1 MKYILLSGA
10 TALILTACQTSVGVL
25 DETEFA
31 TAGQV
36 LKAEIEAN
44 AAPVTNS
51 IDLYEAMARALK
63 YNLDHRVAMM
73 ETDLARADYDLSRYD
88 LLPKVVASGGYFGR
102 DNQPGARSLSLLTGQ
117 ESLEPST
124 STERNFLSGD
134 LTASWNI
141 LDFGLS
147 KIRSEQLANEAHIYE
162 ERRRKAIIQIMED
175 VHRAYWRAVSA
186 ERLTNRL
193 SVLESDVAQA
203 FYQSR
208 SLYNSRQT
216 APMPALTY
224 QRELNDIQGQ
234 AQKMSREL
242 TQAKM
247 ELASIM
253 GLTPTESFN
262 LVIPSH
268 TEAPMQLV
276 MPLDAMIDH
285 ALAKRPEV
293 RENAYAKRIA
303 EGDLKR
309 VTLEAFPSL
318 EGFVGLNGSTND
330 FLFNQ
335 DWVSYGARA
344 SWNLLDVF
352 KTPVR
357 KKKARARAALEEQRG
372 LATAM
377 AVMTQVGVSRAR
389 YAALMKEYQTANVG
403 TQVQSDILGQVE
415 TLARAS
421 STSRQTLIRERMNG
435 IISEA
440 RRDIVH
446 AEMQE
451 AAASIFSAM
460 GYDPYSADIT
470 GKEDIAEIAESLKVL
485 WGNRRTQRT
494 LQSRSDF
501 PKLSYG
507 INGGQKISQTVVT
520 LNSTQLN
527 H

>member
-1 MKYILLSGA
+1 MKKLIMSGA
-10 TALILTACQTSVGVL
+10 SALVLMACQTPVGVL
-25 DETEFA
+25 DESEFA
-31 TAGQV
+31 ITSQA
-36 LKAEIEAN
+36 LKGEIEASV
-44 AAPVTNS
+44 APVTNS
-51 IDLYEAMARALK
+51 ISLYEAMARALK

-73 ETDLARADYDLSRYD
+73 ETDLARADYNLSRYD

-102 DNQPGARSLSLLTGQ
+102 DNDPGARSLSLLSGQ

-124 STERNFLSGD
+124 STERDFFSGD

-147 KIRSEQLANEAHIYE
+147 KIRADQLGNEAHIYE

-186 ERLTNRL
+186 ERLTSRL
-193 SVLESDVAQA
+193 RILESDVAQA
-203 FYQSR
+203 FSQSR
-208 SLYNSRQT
+208 ALYHSRQT

-234 AQKMSREL
+234 AQQMSREL

-253 GLTPTESFN
+253 GLSPNENFS
-262 LVIPSH
+262 LVIPTH
-268 TEAPMQLV
+268 NERPMRLV
-276 MPLDAMIDH
+276 MPLDIMIDH

-293 RENAYAKRIA
+293 RENAYALRIA
-303 EGDLKR
+303 DGDLKR
-309 VTLEAFPSL
+309 ATLEAFPSL
-318 EGFVGLNGSTND
+318 EGFVGLNASTNN

-357 KKKARARAALEEQRG
+357 KKKARARHTLEKQRG
-372 LATAM
+372 LAAAM
-377 AVMTQVGVSRAR
+377 AVMTQVSVSRAR
-389 YAALMKEYQTANVG
+389 YEALMKEYQTANVG

-415 TLARAS
+415 TLAKAS
-421 STSRQTLIRERMNG
+421 SASRQTLIRERMNG
-435 IISEA
+435 IVSEA

-446 AEMQE
+446 SEMQE
-451 AAASIFSAM
+451 AAAKVFSAM

-470 GKEDIAEIAESLKVL
+470 GQEDVSVIAESLKVL
-485 WGNRRTQRT
+485 WNERHKRPTQ
-494 LQSRSDF
+494 
-501 PKLSYG
+501 
-507 INGGQKISQTVVT
+507 
-520 LNSTQLN
+520 
-527 H
+527 